1 MRFFHTFF
9 IPSAFLSL
17 LLLGSGCMTTP
28 GALERRDRQ
37 TYEARERAVHRA
49 LQAAEPSLAFFQIE
63 NPNARNQQQRII
75 NFSGI
80 VLTEEGHLLVPF
92 AIRTDSDARIEAWV
106 GEQRYLARPLRLD
119 EGLGMSIL
127 KIEPYEPLT
136 PLNLEEPVEVRMG
149 ETVYTVI
156 TTDEDREFSPFV
168 FEAFTQGIIQGRY
181 RQYSLSPLPDLSRG
195 APLYNSFGQLT
206 GITSQANAYILADM
220 VHDIYDLLDRS
231 MGESAKGE
239 PDESEDA
246 WFGAILA
253 PINPDYAR
261 LKDLPRSGLWLN
273 HIFKDSA
280 AYKAGFRSG
289 DLLIELNDSPM
300 RLTGPR
306 AYRFFVQTLRAREN
320 QPFSA
325 VVLRDGKR
333 IKGKGVLQKRPDPDT
348 LRAEDLGI
356 SVSEIVES
364 MVIRYNLFET
374 EGVMVTDIHPGSPAA
389 TGRSFGDSLL
399 RSGDILVSIGGHP
412 TPDVEAFGE
421 ALDAIRSEKPSALLV
436 HFQRGVTTGIE
447 ALNLKIGKGGRG
459 EQP

>member
-1 MRFFHTFF
+1 MRFFHTFSLSF
-9 IPSAFLSL
+9 ALLSL

-28 GALERRDRQ
+28 GALERRDRKI
-37 TYEARERAVHRA
+37 YEARERAVQRA
-49 LQAAEPSLAFFQIE
+49 LRAAEPSLVFFQIE
-63 NPNARNQQQRII
+63 NPNARNQQQRIL

-80 VLTEEGHLLVPF
+80 VLTKEGHLLVPF
-92 AIRTDSDARIEAWV
+92 AIRNDTDARIEAWV
-106 GEQRYLARPLRLD
+106 GEQRYLARPLKLD

-127 KIEPYEPLT
+127 KIEPYEPLV
-136 PLNLEEPVEVRMG
+136 PLDLQESVEVRPG
-149 ETVYTVI
+149 ESVYSVI

-168 FEAFTQGIIQGRY
+168 FEGFAQGIIQGRY
-181 RQYSLSPLPDLSRG
+181 RQYSLSPLPDLARG

-206 GITSQANAYILADM
+206 GITSQANAFILADM
-220 VHDIYDLLDRS
+220 VNDIHDLLDRS
-231 MGESAKGE
+231 MGEASTGE
-239 PDESEDA
+239 EDESGDA

-261 LKDLPRSGLWLN
+261 LMDLPRSGLWLS
-273 HIFKDSA
+273 HVFRDSA
-280 AYKAGFRSG
+280 AYKAGFRNG
-289 DLLIELNDSPM
+289 DLLIELNDAPM

-306 AYRFFVQTLRAREN
+306 AYRFFAQTLRAREN

-333 IKGKGVLQKRPDPDT
+333 VKGKGVLQKRPDPDT

-356 SVSEIVES
+356 TVSDIVES
-364 MVIRYNLFET
+364 MVIRFNLFES
-374 EGVMVTDIHPGSPAA
+374 EGVMVTDVHPGSPAA

-399 RSGDILVSIGGHP
+399 HNGDILVSIGGHP
-412 TPDVEAFGE
+412 TPDIEAFGE
-421 ALDAIRSEKPSALLV
+421 ALDTIRSEKPSALLV

-447 ALNLKIGKGGRG
+447 ALNLKIGKGNRG